1 MGTGRLNM
9 KRSNC
14 SAVAEQRRGSSNFA
28 TRVCL
33 CLTVFLVLGA
43 VSASAQSTAVPPTTA
58 IQILGVSPTTPAP
71 SNPPTAPV
79 GGIIL
84 YGTNISPITL
94 QPVRHL
100 WIGDSNFGMCRVD
113 PDIDTANAA
122 MAANP
127 ANPSPFNVNID
138 SCPFKLNGISVTGG
152 PMAFDPNTNKIYLTD
167 EQTNAEAILRIG
179 YLPTGASGEGA
190 LDFNSIF
197 SMTGNITGSRLAG
210 GTTGCPFPNDSTVGG
225 TATPLGRPNAAT
237 LGPDGNLYVGFKKR
251 VVSSALIIPLPL
263 TPPALAPAMTLFNWW
278 LQPQVVAAETEW
290 RLSVPIS
297 GARIMADLL

>member
-9 KRSNC
+9 KRSTC

-43 VSASAQSTAVPPTTA
+43 VSASAQSSAVPPTTA

-84 YGTNISPITL
+84 YGSNISPITL

-127 ANPSPFNVNID
+127 ANPSPFNVNIE
-138 SCPFKLNGISVTGG
+138 SCPFKLNGLSVTGG

-179 YLPTGASGEGA
+179 YLPTGGSG
-190 LDFNSIF
+190 
-197 SMTGNITGSRLAG
+197 
-210 GTTGCPFPNDSTVGG
+210 
-225 TATPLGRPNAAT
+225 
-237 LGPDGNLYVGFKKR
+237 
-251 VVSSALIIPLPL
+251 
-263 TPPALAPAMTLFNWW
+263 
-278 LQPQVVAAETEW
+278 
-290 RLSVPIS
+290 
-297 GARIMADLL
+297 